1 MAITLD
7 GSNGI
12 TTDIASNESATLNRD
27 TTDGN
32 LIVLQ
37 KDNTNVGAIGVNS
50 SYMYIG
56 DVNGTLGAGLHFVNG
71 AVRPFDAKDNLASDA
86 GIELGRPT
94 NRFLN
99 LYLSGG
105 VYLGGTGA
113 ANYLDDYEEG
123 TWTPSIG
130 GTATYLIQ
138 SGYYTK
144 IGRMVHYSFELHV
157 NAIGS
162 GSNNRIGGL
171 PFAGNS
177 NRESQGSRGY
187 FASLAKSV
195 TSLLPYVPKGDTGV
209 YFTDTT
215 TAQSTV
221 NLNSVIMQN
230 NARIQASG
238 IYFTA

>member
-1 MAITLD
+1 MSEILVNTIKKAD
-7 GSNGI
+7 GTGGLTVPTTAGNIVTTGGA
-12 TTDIASNESATLNRD
+12 TFTGAVTGTDIT
-27 TTDGN
+27 
-32 LIVLQ
+32 
-37 KDNTNVGAIGVNS
+37 
-50 SYMYIG
+50 
-56 DVNGTLGAGLHFVNG
+56 
-71 AVRPFDAKDNLASDA
+71 
-86 GIELGRPT
+86 
-94 NRFLN
+94 
-99 LYLSGG
+99 LSGG
-105 VYLGGTGA
+105 VVFGDAGGSGTSTS
-113 ANYLDDYEEG
+113 NTLDSYEEG
-123 TWTPSIG
+123 TWTPTLG

-144 IGRMVHYSFELHV
+144 VGRMVHFSFELHV

-162 GSNNRIGGL
+162 GSNNRVGGL

-195 TSLLPYVPKGDTGV
+195 TSLLPYVPKGDTGI

-221 NLNSVIMQN
+221 NLNSVIFQN

-238 IYFTA
+238 IYFTP

>member
-1 MAITLD
+1 MSELNVTKIENEADSSAVEINRKASH
-7 GSNGI
+7 GS
-12 TTDIASNESATLNRD
+12 
-27 TTDGN
+27 
-32 LIVLQ
+32 IVDLQ
-37 KDNTNVGAIGVNS
+37 KDGTTLGSITTRA
-50 SYMYIG
+50 G
-56 DVNGTLGAGLHFVNG
+56 DVIQISSAGTNSGLDFAGGINPVYSGSLSDNQVDIGYSVYRF
-71 AVRPFDAKDNLASDA
+71 KD
-86 GIELGRPT
+86 
-94 NRFLN
+94 

-105 VYLGGTGA
+105 VYLGGTGS
-113 ANYLDDYEEG
+113 ANKLDDYEEG
-123 TWTPSIG
+123 TWTPTLG

-144 IGRMVHYSFELHV
+144 IGRLVHYTFELHV
-157 NAIGS
+157 NSIGS
-162 GSNNRIGGL
+162 GSNNRVGGL
-171 PFAGNS
+171 PVAGNS

-195 TSLLPYVPKGDTGV
+195 TSLLPYVPKGDAGI

-221 NLNSVIMQN
+221 NLNSVIFQN